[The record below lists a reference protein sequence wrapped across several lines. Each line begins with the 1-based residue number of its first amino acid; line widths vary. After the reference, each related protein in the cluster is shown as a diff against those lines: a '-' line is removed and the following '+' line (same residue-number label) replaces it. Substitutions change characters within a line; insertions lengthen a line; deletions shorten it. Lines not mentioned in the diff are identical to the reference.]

1 MKVLIIGYGKTG
13 KSLKKYFDK
22 YQNEVFFVNKL
33 YFQLDNSKPLTKEV
47 VYY

>member
-22 YQNEVFFVNKL
+22 YQNEVFIYDKNVINEKNYCSYN
-33 YFQLDNSKPLTKEV
+33 YFIDKK
-47 VYY
+47 